1 MAELWECKSSQDKK
15 MQGTYTEGSICTSGM
30 IFQILSRSE
39 ASDIFYWNQCT
50 TEKNT
55 NVPQEL
61 NALST
66 SQWKERTLKTRSRT
80 RTNSWICWLVLDDM
94 CFLIS
99 PFAPY
104 YSSLWWMIDWWCL
117 CGVRDIMSLKNRFSW
132 SDHVA
137 QSVDKLWGPFY

>member
-66 SQWKERTLKTRSRT
+66 SQSEESMLRPGAE
-80 RTNSWICWLVLDDM
+80 IQAVVEYADHCWMTLVL
-94 CFLIS
+94 L
-99 PFAPY
+99 
-104 YSSLWWMIDWWCL
+104 
-117 CGVRDIMSLKNRFSW
+117 
-132 SDHVA
+132 
-137 QSVDKLWGPFY
+137 